1 MLWKLR
7 AWTPYVYLV
16 PSLILL
22 GAFTYYPIWRSVYLS
37 FFEWNL
43 FSPRPVYA
51 GLANYEYLLSDP
63 TFRLVMRNTLVY
75 VAVTIPITMALA
87 LITAVL
93 LNERLGWL
101 RDVYRVAAFYPTMVP
116 MAAAGMLWVLL
127 LNPSIG
133 LVNHYLSYLGI
144 GRIDWLYD
152 MNWALPAIMLA
163 SVWKNYGYF
172 MLIYLAGLQ
181 NIPGSLY
188 EAADIEGAGFWH
200 KLRYVTLPLVAPT
213 TVFVFVVAIISSF
226 QVFDL
231 VYVMTQ
237 GGPGDRTNVLMYFI
251 YQYAFR
257 FGDWGMGSALTV
269 LFVGALLVVILLVMR
284 MVERR
289 VHYEV

>member
-1 MLWKLR
+1 M
-7 AWTPYVYLV
+7 
-16 PSLILL
+16 
-22 GAFTYYPIWRSVYLS
+22 
-37 FFEWNL
+37 
-43 FSPRPVYA
+43 
-51 GLANYEYLLSDP
+51 
-63 TFRLVMRNTLVY
+63 
-75 VAVTIPITMALA
+75 
-87 LITAVL
+87 
-93 LNERLGWL
+93 
-101 RDVYRVAAFYPTMVP
+101 
-116 MAAAGMLWVLL
+116 LL

-133 LVNHYLSYLGI
+133 LVNHYLGYLGVR
-144 GRIDWLYD
+144 RIDWLYD

-181 NIPGSLY
+181 NIPSSLY

-237 GGPGDRTNVLMYFI
+237 GGPGDRTNVLVYFI

-257 FGDWGMGSALTV
+257 FGDWGMASALTV
-269 LFVGALLVVILLVMR
+269 LFVAGLLVVILLVMR

>member
-1 MLWKLR
+1 MRRNLR
-7 AWTPYVYLV
+7 ALTPYVYLV
-16 PSLILL
+16 PSLVLL
-22 GAFTYYPIWRSVYLS
+22 GAFTYYPILRSLYVS
-37 FFEWNL
+37 FFDWNL

-51 GLANYEYLLSDP
+51 GLANYRYLLQDP
-63 TFRLVMRNTLVY
+63 TFHLVLRNTLVY
-75 VAVTIPITMALA
+75 VAVTIPVTMALA

-133 LVNHYLSYLGI
+133 LVNHYLGYLGVR
-144 GRIDWLYD
+144 RIDWLYD

-181 NIPGSLY
+181 NIPSSLY

-237 GGPGDRTNVLMYFI
+237 GGPGDRTNVLVYFI

-257 FGDWGMGSALTV
+257 FGDWGMASALTV
-269 LFVGALLVVILLVMR
+269 LFVAGLLVVILLVMR